1 MSTATSLVALI
12 GAGTTPDL
20 TTAHRALVAAADSA
34 DADAER
40 TAGDAADFPALP
52 ASGALRVLPRDA
64 FFAETELVPAA
75 QAVGRISADT
85 LAAYPP
91 GIPNV
96 IPGEEITAETVA
108 FLQAVAASPS
118 GYVRGAVDAEVA
130 LFRVT
135 REH

>member
-20 TTAHRALVAAADSA
+20 ATAHRALVAAVDSA
-34 DADAER
+34 DAHAER

-52 ASGALRVLPRDA
+52 PSGPLRILPRDA
-64 FFAETELVPAA
+64 FFSATELVPAA
-75 QAVGRISADT
+75 EAVGRISADT

-96 IPGEEITAETVA
+96 IPGEQITAETVA
-108 FLQAVAASPS
+108 FLQAVAVSPS
-118 GYVRGAVDAEVA
+118 GYVRGAVDAQVSR
-130 LFRVT
+130 FRVT
-135 REH
+135 RED